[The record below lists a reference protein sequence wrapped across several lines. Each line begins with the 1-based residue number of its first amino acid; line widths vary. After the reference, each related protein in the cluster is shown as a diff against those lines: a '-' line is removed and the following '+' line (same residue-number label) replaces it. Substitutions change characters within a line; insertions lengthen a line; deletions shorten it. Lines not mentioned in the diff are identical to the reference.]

1 MGFYLPVCMKLVSGQ
16 MYVNSQQQMF
26 ITRSNMIFSANSG
39 LIYVRYCLGQVSI
52 LVDIKV
58 QSPTFF
64 TICAN
69 NSSRSRLNLL
79 IARYTGALIIWSEAN
94 KAWDFNLANDLIH

>member
-1 MGFYLPVCMKLVSGQ
+1 MST
-16 MYVNSQQQMF
+16 VNSKYLLQEVA
-26 ITRSNMIFSANSG
+26 NMIFSANSRV
-39 LIYVRYCLGQVSI
+39 IYVNYCRSQVSI

-69 NSSRSRLNLL
+69 NSSRSLST
-79 IARYTGALIIWSEAN
+79 ACYAGAMIIISSEAN
-94 KAWDFNLANDLIH
+94 KAWDLNLANDLVR

>member
-1 MGFYLPVCMKLVSGQ
+1 VI
-16 MYVNSQQQMF
+16 YVNDC
-26 ITRSNMIFSANSG
+26 R
-39 LIYVRYCLGQVSI
+39 GQVSI

-69 NSSRSRLNLL
+69 NSSRSYPDLSR
-79 IARYTGALIIWSEAN
+79 ARYAGAMIIILSEAN
-94 KAWDFNLANDLIH
+94 KVQDFNLVNDLVC

>member
-1 MGFYLPVCMKLVSGQ
+1 
-16 MYVNSQQQMF
+16 
-26 ITRSNMIFSANSG
+26 MIFSANSG
-39 LIYVRYCLGQVSI
+39 LIYVRYCLGQVST

-69 NSSRSRLNLL
+69 NSSRSHPDLST
-79 IARYTGALIIWSEAN
+79 AHYAGAMIIISSEAN
-94 KAWDFNLANDLIH
+94 KALDFNLASDLVC

>member
-1 MGFYLPVCMKLVSGQ
+1 
-16 MYVNSQQQMF
+16 
-26 ITRSNMIFSANSG
+26 MIFSANSQV
-39 LIYVRYCLGQVSI
+39 IYVNYCRGQVSI

-69 NSSRSRLNLL
+69 NSSWSYPDLST
-79 IARYTGALIIWSEAN
+79 ARYAGAMTIISSEAN
-94 KAWDFNLANDLIH
+94 KVRDFNLANDLVR